1 MHEVKNLHQGLFNHL
16 EYYVSIVIGC
26 GGIRCR
32 MKVGVWSME
41 VSAWSME
48 MHAWIM
54 EMHACIMGMQPSV
67 WIGRFSTLIN
77 KAHIPVSGGRG
88 LYAVYDSSNETA

>member
-1 MHEVKNLHQGLFNHL
+1 MHEVKKLHQGLFNHL

-32 MKVGVWSME
+32 MKVGVWNME

-54 EMHACIMGMQPSV
+54 GMQPSGWV
-67 WIGRFSTLIN
+67 GRFFYTHKRGAYSCIGGG
-77 KAHIPVSGGRG
+77 KAYM
-88 LYAVYDSSNETA
+88 L

>member
-1 MHEVKNLHQGLFNHL
+1 MHEVKKLHQGLFNHL

-41 VSAWSME
+41 
-48 MHAWIM
+48 
-54 EMHACIMGMQPSV
+54 MHACIMGMQPSV
-67 WIGRFSTLIN
+67 WVGRFSTIIN
-77 KAHIPVSGGRG
+77 EAHIPVSGGRG

>member
-1 MHEVKNLHQGLFNHL
+1 MHEVKKLHQGLFNHL

-41 VSAWSME
+41 VRAWSME
-48 MHAWIM
+48 I
-54 EMHACIMGMQPSV
+54 HACIMGMQPSV
-67 WIGRFSTLIN
+67 WVGRFSTLIN
-77 KAHIPVSGGRG
+77 EAHIPVSGGRG